1 MRIIDWTPTESSV
14 FFTPGKKDFIHLKF
28 PQKPIR
34 HYIAIVIAVLE
45 FEGIYGGYQ
54 WENNHKSWFFI
65 DADTEWA

>member
-28 PQKPIR
+28 PHKPIR

-45 FEGIYGGYQ
+45 FEGIYGGY
-54 WENNHKSWFFI
+54 
-65 DADTEWA
+65 